1 MTTEDQPQDAA
12 PQIDGVKLRRANVG
26 NIIKKLKAGKTLSA
40 TEARAIEAFEE
51 AHAKT
56 GGPIDEIEVDVDTLM
71 HWMCSG
77 KRNIYNMTGIIVK
90 AGPNRF
96 RLLPSLRNRIND
108 LLKNGS
114 GNDADYEA
122 DKARKMSADADLA
135 EIEAAKAAGK
145 LIDTRLI
152 RRRWE
157 SAVIACRTKLLTI
170 PDRAAPKVIVAPS
183 LEAAK
188 KTLADEISDAL
199 ESLTEVKHEPDEMEA
214 SDDADKA

>member
-1 MTTEDQPQDAA
+1 MKDTVSSVVLAEMLGVNPRHLANLEKA
-12 PQIDGVKLRRANVG
+12 GAVVKLDRGLYDLRKSVRG
-26 NIIKKLKAGKTLSA
+26 MCQYLRDQKKENDG
-40 TEARAIEAFEE
+40 
-51 AHAKT
+51 T
-56 GGPIDEIEVDVDTLM
+56 G
-71 HWMCSG
+71 
-77 KRNIYNMTGIIVK
+77 
-90 AGPNRF
+90 
-96 RLLPSLRNRIND
+96 
-108 LLKNGS
+108 
-114 GNDADYEA
+114 YEA

-157 SAVIACRTKLLTI
+157 SAVIACRTELLTI